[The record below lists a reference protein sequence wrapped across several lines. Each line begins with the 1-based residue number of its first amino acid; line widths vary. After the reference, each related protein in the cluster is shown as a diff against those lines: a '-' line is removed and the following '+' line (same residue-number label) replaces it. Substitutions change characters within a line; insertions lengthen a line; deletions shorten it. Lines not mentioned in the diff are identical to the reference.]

1 MPRLEPITVVA
12 CASGAGIRFLV
23 IIPTGLERSIMG
35 SFRMFSACLGLIAA
49 CAMPAPAGAASAPLE
64 ISDTASPPVVTRTSA
79 ACTLEPG
86 PIETAFSYAWPTPDA
101 FRTLAWRIPRA
112 SCTACAPNVGLAVK
126 TVSFRVRW
134 FGPCAANAEVS
145 VVGVTGPP
153 GCRVPDP
160 AQVLCGPAS
169 YVIVGFTSAGAVH
182 TLDVPVGC
190 CVGPEAFVLVRF
202 TGLDACYPSGSSPG
216 LTRTSAA
223 CVNCTED
230 VATTVSH
237 PALTDWC
244 SLTTNSIWLQVEADC
259 CGAVGVEGDPGTP
272 PRTGISILATAS
284 RQVHMRIS
292 LAGAGR
298 RPVELAIFD
307 IAGRRVRELMRSDLD
322 PGNHLVDWDGTSS
335 AGARLPAGVYK
346 LRLVAGGER
355 AVATAILLD

>member
-1 MPRLEPITVVA
+1 
-12 CASGAGIRFLV
+12 
-23 IIPTGLERSIMG
+23 MG
-35 SFRMFSACLGLIAA
+35 SFRIFSACLGLIAA

-64 ISDTASPPVVTRTSA
+64 ITDAASPPVVTRTSA

-86 PIETAFSYAWPTPDA
+86 PIETSFSYAWTTPDA

-134 FGPCAANAEVS
+134 FGPCAVSAEVS
-145 VVGVTGPP
+145 VVGTTGPA
-153 GCRVPDP
+153 GCLVPDLNR
-160 AQVLCGPAS
+160 VLCGPAS
-169 YVIVGFTSAGAVH
+169 YEIIGFTSAGAVH

-190 CVGPEAFVLVRF
+190 CVGPDAFVLVRF
-202 TGLDACYPSGSSPG
+202 TGFGACYPSGPSPG

-230 VATTVSH
+230 VATTVSY

-259 CGAVGVEGDPGTP
+259 CGAVGVEDGSKAP
-272 PRTGISILATAS
+272 PLTGISILATAS
-284 RQVHMRIS
+284 REVHMRIS
-292 LAGAGR
+292 LAGHGR
-298 RPVELAIFD
+298 RPVELAIYD
-307 IAGRRVRELMRSDLD
+307 IAGRKVRELMRSDLD
-322 PGNHLVDWDGTSS
+322 SGDHLVDWDGTSS
-335 AGARLPAGVYK
+335 AGVRLPAGVYK
-346 LRLVAGGER
+346 VRLVAGGER